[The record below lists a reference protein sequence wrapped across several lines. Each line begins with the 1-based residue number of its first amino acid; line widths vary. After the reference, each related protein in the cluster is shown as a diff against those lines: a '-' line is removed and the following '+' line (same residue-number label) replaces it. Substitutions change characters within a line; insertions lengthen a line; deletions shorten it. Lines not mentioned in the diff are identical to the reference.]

1 MGMRPRNLVR
11 GAFLVLAVG
20 LLIAALVNEG
30 PEVADSFGRL
40 APVRIAA
47 AAVAVAVGLGAQMLS
62 WRALFDGSPAAD
74 LPLRATARVYFV
86 GQLGK
91 YVPGSVWAVV
101 AQADLARRHHV
112 TRVQSAA
119 VALGALAVLTIT
131 GGAFGA
137 TCLAFGS
144 QDAVTTYW
152 WAIATVPIGL
162 VLVWPPVFNRIV
174 ALGLRARRSATSPP
188 PTLTGRGVARSLGW
202 ALVMWVAFAFHAWV
216 IAVDLGAVGPA
227 DAAVVGGA
235 FALAWVV
242 GFLVILA
249 PAGAGPREAAFV
261 LALSPV
267 MGSAQALV
275 LALVSRVLM
284 MVGDGAA
291 AAAFASHGSRAR
303 RRADGPVS
311 GED

>member
-1 MGMRPRNLVR
+1 MRPRNLVR
-11 GAFLVLAVG
+11 GAFLILAVG
-20 LLIAALVNEG
+20 LLVAALVSEG
-30 PEVADSFGRL
+30 AEVADGFGQL
-40 APVRIAA
+40 APVRLVA

-62 WRALFDGSPAAD
+62 WRALFDGSPAAE
-74 LPLRATARVYFV
+74 LPVRAAARVYFV

-119 VALGALAVLTIT
+119 VALGALAVLTVT

-144 QDAVTTYW
+144 QEAITTYW
-152 WAIATVPIGL
+152 WAVASVPVGL
-162 VLVWPPVFNRIV
+162 VLMWPPVFNRLV
-174 ALGLRARRSATSPP
+174 AFGLRARRTATTPP
-188 PTLTGRGVARSLGW
+188 PTLTARGVARSVGW
-202 ALVMWVAFAFHAWV
+202 ALVMWVSFAVHAWV
-216 IAVDLGAVGPA
+216 IAVDLGSTGWG
-227 DAAVVGGA
+227 DAAVVAGA

-242 GFLVILA
+242 GFLVVLA

-267 MGSAQALV
+267 MGSAPALV

-284 MVGDGAA
+284 ILGDAVAA
-291 AAAFASHGSRAR
+291 AVFASPGAR
-303 RRADGPVS
+303 PSD
-311 GED
+311 ED